1 MESRRIFF
9 CVFSG
14 GTIPSSFFSFL
25 LICIAALL
33 APVAQSQTWK
43 SLGPDGGDARAL
55 ASDPAHSEL
64 VYLGT
69 TDGHIFGSRD
79 GGRRWELR
87 GLAGSSHN
95 AIVTSIVVDP
105 RKSETLYA
113 STWTREQHGEGG
125 GIFLSTDG
133 GRTWRA
139 SGLAGHSVRA
149 LIEAPSDP
157 DTLVA
162 GALDGVFRSRDAG
175 KTWEMLTPVG
185 DPELRNF
192 DSLAIDPQNPEIIYA
207 GTFHL
212 PWKTTDGGEDWVA
225 IHTGMIDDSDVLSL
239 SVNPSNSNQVF
250 ASACSGI
257 YRSEDSGDH
266 WKRIQGIPDSSRRTL
281 VIRFDPATPGTLYAG
296 TTEGLWKSVDAGARW
311 RRISPSAWVI
321 NSLAVLPANDESS
334 ASRVLIGT
342 EQQGVVVIK
351 ASGDGKAEFE
361 SANDGFEHRRI
372 VSLTF
377 DRENPER
384 LVVVLANAS
393 EPVIST
399 EDGGKTWVPL
409 GSGFDP
415 GGVRRIFSTPGGWWA
430 AVASGGLKRLD
441 QVSSRWNRAGVLV
454 DHAQPRL
461 TAVSTGNASRAGTEG
476 TSFRPIVN
484 DLAFSER
491 EWFAATDDGLF
502 TSSDS
507 GSTWSPLQF
516 SSLALPVNSV
526 RVSSDGDEIR
536 IVSSHGMVFSSDAGR
551 SWKWHDLPLDS
562 QGALQLEIADETTL
576 LATSPTGLYVSR
588 DSGETWTKC
597 QAGLPASP
605 IDDLLIRPD
614 FWVVSVEKIGLYLSR
629 DRGANWSRIKNPI
642 GAAETDYFTVVQSAL
657 TSDRIYAASAS
668 ESLFLLDLSRTEIT
682 SSIPPSGH

>member
-9 CVFSG
+9 CICSR
-14 GTIPSSFFSFL
+14 GTTAPAFLSVL
-25 LICIAALL
+25 LIVVASVV

-55 ASDPAHSEL
+55 ASDPAHPEV

-125 GIFLSTDG
+125 GIFRSTDG
-133 GRTWRA
+133 GKTWRA
-139 SGLAGHSVRA
+139 CGLVGHAVRA
-149 LIEAPSDP
+149 LVQAPSDP
-157 DTLVA
+157 DTLIA

-175 KTWEMLTPVG
+175 NTWEMLTPAG

-212 PWKTTDGGEDWVA
+212 PWKTTDGGEDWIA
-225 IHTGMIDDSDVLSL
+225 IHSGMIDDSDVLSF
-239 SVNPSNSNQVF
+239 SVNPSNSHQVF

-281 VIRFDPATPGTLYAG
+281 VIRFDPVSPGTLYAG

-321 NSLAVLPANDESS
+321 NSLAVLPANDEST

-342 EQQGVVVIK
+342 EQEGVVVIK
-351 ASGDGKAEFE
+351 ANRDGKDEFE

-377 DRENPER
+377 DRESPER
-384 LVVVLANAS
+384 LAAVLANAS
-393 EPVIST
+393 DPVIST
-399 EDGGKTWVPL
+399 EDSGKTWLPL
-409 GSGFDP
+409 GTGLEA
-415 GGVRRIFSTPGGWWA
+415 GAVRRLYSTPAGWWA
-430 AVASGGLKRLD
+430 AVASGGLIRLD
-441 QVSSRWNRAGVLV
+441 PTSGKWMRAGLLV
-454 DHAQPRL
+454 DQTQSLSRVVN
-461 TAVSTGNASRAGTEG
+461 VSRT
-476 TSFRPIVN
+476 TSYHSGMPFRSIVN
-484 DLAFSER
+484 DLAFSESG
-491 EWFAATDDGLF
+491 WFAATDDGLF
-502 TSSDS
+502 TSNDV
-507 GSTWSPLQF
+507 GVTWSPLQF

-526 RVSSDGDEIR
+526 RVSSDGEEIR
-536 IVSSHGMVFSSDAGR
+536 IVSSHGMVFSGDAGR

-562 QGALQLEIADETTL
+562 YGALRLEIADERTL
-576 LATSPTGLYVSR
+576 LATSPTGLYISR
-588 DSGETWTKC
+588 DSGATWTKC
-597 QAGLPASP
+597 QSGLPASP

-614 FWVVSVEKIGLYLSR
+614 FWIVSVEKIGLYLSR
-629 DRGANWSRIKNPI
+629 DRGANWSRVKNPS
-642 GAAETDYFTVVQSAL
+642 GAAETDYFPVVQSAL
-657 TSDRIYAASAS
+657 TSDRIYAASAN
-668 ESLFLLDLSRTEIT
+668 ESLFLLDFSRPAIT
-682 SSIPPSGH
+682 SSSPPAGH